1 MMVSMFAPLASV
13 LLGCH
18 YLLLKSWMQVHLL
31 LLLGVSKG
39 IQDLLFFLSESFQ
52 LLALRK

>member
-18 YLLLKSWMQVHLL
+18 NLLLKSWMQVHLL

-39 IQDLLFFLSESFQ
+39 IQDLLFFLSEQVKSF
-52 LLALRK
+52 